1 MGITKHFERKFLL
14 GWGRHLWNIVGVSGF
29 VAVLTGIILFGYS
42 LTTQIPKSK
51 SDFFGKDEF
60 VSDEM
65 IEKIDEM
72 IITFNSSEYIPGSS
86 GKLSYQEI
94 NKKTADLYSQRYELE
109 QKIKT
114 QNRDYGIYVEEVR
127 SKNNIKLGQRVVS
140 PFVTGYGLAV
150 IASASVSTA
159 LLSIERNTRKY

>member
-1 MGITKHFERKFLL
+1 MGITRSFERNFLFFA
-14 GWGRHLWNIVGVSGF
+14 GRHLSNIFGVSGF

-42 LTTQIPKSK
+42 LTTRIPKSK

-65 IEKIDEM
+65 IGKIDEM

-86 GKLSYQEI
+86 GRLSYQEI
-94 NKKTADLYSQRYELE
+94 NKKTEDLYSQRYELE

-114 QNRDYGIYVEEVR
+114 QNRDYGIYVDEIR

-140 PFVTGYGLAV
+140 PFVAGYGLAV
-150 IASASVSTA
+150 IASAAATSAVF
-159 LLSIERNTRKY
+159 SIESNTRKD